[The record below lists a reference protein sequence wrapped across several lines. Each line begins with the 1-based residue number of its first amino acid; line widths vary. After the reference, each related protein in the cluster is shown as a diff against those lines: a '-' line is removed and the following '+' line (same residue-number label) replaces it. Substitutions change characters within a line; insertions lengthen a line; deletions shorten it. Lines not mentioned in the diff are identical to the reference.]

1 MSYPIQRDFLESL
14 EAIFLTQARSLL
26 TEIAQDLGKPVKP
39 LLKAFEAH
47 QVKLH
52 VAERYN
58 ETSEANHECK
68 ALVFTSE
75 LAKRCRE
82 PVYQGSSYCPYH
94 LRFTATEEPEGKRML
109 DRIRTEDGDV
119 FFLDSKTQEV
129 FTSEYQCCGRHKDGK
144 YKVFKVEDQVEE

>member
-52 VAERYN
+52 VADRCGES
-58 ETSEANHECK
+58 TDCDQECK
-68 ALVFTSE
+68 ALLFTSE

-82 PVYQGSSYCPYH
+82 PVYQGCSYCPYH
-94 LRFTATEEPEGKRML
+94 LRFLPTEEPEGKRVL
-109 DRIRTEDGDV
+109 HRIRTEEGDI

-129 FTSEYQCCGRHKDGK
+129 FSSDYRRCGTQKDGK